1 MIYPVLK
8 QGYAG
13 TEKQASAAVDQ
24 LKRKQPA
31 RVSVK
36 RYELNYGWIALAGVL
51 AVVPLQCLLIYCWGT
66 FLGINQDGGLLN
78 MVALPAQYRTTLSV
92 IVIMILLISM
102 VLAMMDMKKKK
113 FNKINTW
120 AIIIATV
127 DIPLTQMFL

>member
-1 MIYPVLK
+1 M
-8 QGYAG
+8 
-13 TEKQASAAVDQ
+13 
-24 LKRKQPA
+24 
-31 RVSVK
+31 
-36 RYELNYGWIALAGVL
+36 